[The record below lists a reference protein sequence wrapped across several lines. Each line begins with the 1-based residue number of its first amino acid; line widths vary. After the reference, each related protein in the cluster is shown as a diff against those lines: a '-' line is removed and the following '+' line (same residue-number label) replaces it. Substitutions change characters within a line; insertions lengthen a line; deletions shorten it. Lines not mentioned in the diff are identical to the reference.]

1 MLGIERVIVSFGLTV
16 PTGIPT
22 TGFAP
27 RSGMP
32 FITTVPETLTPFA
45 NGSVMITEVAGTDPR
60 FWKVTVYVMISF
72 ISTICLSASL
82 FGLGVGVITATSTVG
97 VGSVIVMGVR

>member
-1 MLGIERVIVSFGLTV
+1 MTV

-27 RSGMP
+27 RSEMS
-32 FITTVPETLTPFA
+32 FITTVPGRNVNPFA

-82 FGLGVGVITATSTVG
+82 FGLGVGVITDTSTVG
-97 VGSVIVMGVR
+97 VGSVIVIGGSLGFGWNV